1 MAWRCSSITKLLL
14 ALALAGCSA
23 IEQRSALDAEALLAE
38 AGFRRAA
45 PEAGLPERQL
55 VESGGAY
62 KFADARFCACVYV
75 GGAAEYAALQRLRAE
90 RIAER
95 DWVMSRSPSYVGAA
109 DRTAWSA
116 WKPEGLDLAPA
127 AAAGR

>member
-1 MAWRCSSITKLLL
+1 MKYPAVLL
-14 ALALAGCSA
+14 AVALAGCAA
-23 IEQRSALDAEALLAE
+23 IQERAALDSEELLSQ
-38 AGFRRAA
+38 AGFQRE
-45 PEAGLPERQL
+45 PLNEAGLPERQL

-75 GGAAEYAALQRLRAE
+75 GGADEYAALQKLRAE

-95 DWVMSRSPSYVGAA
+95 EWIMSRGPAYAAAA

-116 WKPEGLDLAPA
+116 WKPEGLDLMPAPVA
-127 AAAGR
+127 RR